1 MRLVLLNLTSFLDAD
16 DWFETFVVNCCSSSD
31 RFTLLPNKGFPV
43 NRTPIVINLSLVGFK
58 GPRSWICRVR
68 SLWNYFHNHQ
78 FGSTGMHPLKM
89 LLLHSFSV
97 VKWIVV
103 ATARPSTRPVR
114 LVQIVS
120 SFGHAFGTSVGSYAT
135 KERPKLVL
143 LQFGLWLFLVAA
155 TLYGA
160 ACGLATVSQAMI
172 ALNSWRQGSCIDDG
186 LGHVVSI
193 TNHVSLVV
201 RVVMTRDLREV
212 IDRCSM
218 LSVFPQVFELI
229 VLAWKFISCNELS
242 RCGRI

>member
-1 MRLVLLNLTSFLDAD
+1 
-16 DWFETFVVNCCSSSD
+16 
-31 RFTLLPNKGFPV
+31 
-43 NRTPIVINLSLVGFK
+43 
-58 GPRSWICRVR
+58 
-68 SLWNYFHNHQ
+68 
-78 FGSTGMHPLKM
+78 MHPLKM

-120 SFGHAFGTSVGSYAT
+120 SFGHTFGTSVGSYAT

-155 TLYGA
+155 TLNGA
-160 ACGLATVSQAMI
+160 ACWLAAVSQAMI
-172 ALNSWRQGSCIDDG
+172 ALNGWRQGSSIDDG
-186 LGHVVSI
+186 LSHVVSI
-193 TNHVSLVV
+193 TNHVRLVV

-212 IDRCSM
+212 IDRRSM

-229 VLAWKFISCNELS
+229 VLA
-242 RCGRI
+242 